1 MTREKTAEII
11 GLFSLTYPYSDL
23 FKADSADELK
33 RKQDALIT
41 VWASALPDVEDGIA
55 GLAAQMCLRKY
66 KFLPTIAEFLE
77 TADELESKQ
86 DSEALTAYL
95 EARSAL
101 ESYPEET
108 AKKMMGPRAWTTIQA
123 MGGIQAFQGETSY
136 DLEGFKRT
144 YRGMLRKM
152 PETLP
157 DKKLREL
164 VGRG

>member
-23 FKADSADELK
+23 FKAESAEELK
-33 RKQDALIT
+33 CKQDALINI
-41 VWASALPDVEDGIA
+41 WASALPDVDDGIA
-55 GLAAQMCLRKY
+55 GLAAQMCLRKC

-101 ESYPEET
+101 ESYPEDK
-108 AKKMMGPRAWTTIQA
+108 ARKMMGPRAWTTIQA
-123 MGGIQAFQGETSY
+123 MGGLDAFVRETSY

-144 YRGMLRKM
+144 YRGILQQTALTGRRKELR
-152 PETLP
+152 
-157 DKKLREL
+157 
-164 VGRG
+164 G

>member
-23 FKADSADELK
+23 FKASTAEEL
-33 RKQDALIT
+33 RHKQDALIT

-55 GLAAQMCLRKY
+55 GLAAQMCLRRF

-77 TADELESKQ
+77 TVDELESKQ
-86 DSEALTAYL
+86 DAEALTAYL

-144 YRGMLRKM
+144 YMAMLRSSKTALQAGKAL
-152 PETLP
+152 E
-157 DKKLREL
+157 
-164 VGRG
+164 GRK